1 MPPWPLMMPALTL
14 VGLGM
19 GTSIPTMVRV
29 IVERVEPHRAGLVG
43 GIVNSTLQVSAAISV
58 AVLGGLF
65 YTILGTHTD
74 AVAVTGAFSTTL
86 LAIAACHIGG
96 AGLAAG
102 LGQQRLRKAIPV
114 TCERAS

>member
-1 MPPWPLMMPALTL
+1 MPPWPLMAPALAL
-14 VGLGM
+14 IGLGM

-65 YTILGTHTD
+65 YSALGTRTD
-74 AVAVTGAFSTTL
+74 PASVTGAFAMTL
-86 LAIAACHIGG
+86 LAIAACHLGG
-96 AGLAAG
+96 AFLAAG
-102 LGQQRLRKAIPV
+102 LGQRRQ
-114 TCERAS
+114 ASLQAR